1 MAMSKEQK
9 RAYGEMKQ
17 QENHE
22 RWFNNLSAAIT
33 DNNLPWRKPWVG
45 GTGSMP
51 HNLVSKKAYRG
62 GNIVQLWIEGM
73 ARGWT
78 DLRFATRKQLIQKG
92 YSIEGLTNGDGVNIQ
107 FFKRSNFTVE
117 DDNGEEETRSRWLV
131 RWYTVFC
138 VEQCVDYVA
147 PEMIVVD
154 VVPESEMMTHFNDYI
169 ASQDT
174 LDLHRKG
181 VRAYYDTK
189 KDEVVMPPHESFIT
203 PIGEVMT
210 AFHEAIHSTGHVNR
224 VERPLKSRFGSPE
237 YAYEELIAEMGQLIV
252 TLTLG
257 GEFKPD
263 SVVEDNANSQAYLKS
278 WLAACKDKDKALS
291 QAFSSA
297 QTAADYILK
306 SLMDSDDE

>member
-1 MAMSKEQK
+1 MTMNKEQRK
-9 RAYGEMKQ
+9 AYGEMKQ
-17 QENHE
+17 KDNNEQ
-22 RWFNNLSAAIT
+22 WFTNLSNAIT
-33 DNNLPWRKPWVG
+33 DNNIPWRKPWVG

-51 HNLVSKKAYRG
+51 RNLVSKKAYRG
-62 GNIVQLWIEGM
+62 GNVVQLWVAGM
-73 ARGWT
+73 TQGWT
-78 DLRFATRKQLIQKG
+78 DLRFATRKQLIAKG
-92 YSIEGLTNGDGVNIQ
+92 YSIEGLTNADGVNIQ

-138 VEQCVDYVA
+138 VEQCTDYVA
-147 PEMIVVD
+147 PVVETVD
-154 VVPESEMMTHFNDYI
+154 VVPESEMMIHFNDYI

-174 LDLHRKG
+174 LDLHREG
-181 VRAYYDTK
+181 VRAYYNTR
-189 KDEVVMPPHESFIT
+189 KDEIVMPPHESFIT

-224 VERPLKSRFGSPE
+224 VERPLKSVFGSPE

-306 SLMDSDDE
+306 SLMDGDDE

>member
-1 MAMSKEQK
+1 MTMNKEQRK
-9 RAYGEMKQ
+9 AYGEMKQ
-17 QENHE
+17 KDNNEQ
-22 RWFNNLSAAIT
+22 WFTNLSNAIT
-33 DNNLPWRKPWVG
+33 DNNIPWRKPWVG

-51 HNLVSKKAYRG
+51 RNLVSKKAYRG
-62 GNIVQLWIEGM
+62 GNVVQLWVAGM
-73 ARGWT
+73 TQGWT
-78 DLRFATRKQLIQKG
+78 DLRFATRKQLIAKG
-92 YSIEGLTNGDGVNIQ
+92 YSIEGLTNADGVNIQ

-138 VEQCVDYVA
+138 VEQCTDYVA
-147 PEMIVVD
+147 PVVETVD
-154 VVPESEMMTHFNDYI
+154 VVPESEMMIHFNDYI

-181 VRAYYDTK
+181 VRAYYNTR
-189 KDEVVMPPHESFIT
+189 KDEIVMPPHESFIT

-224 VERPLKSRFGSPE
+224 VERPLKSVFGSPE

-306 SLMDSDDE
+306 SLMDGDDE